1 MWSSPRAAQ
10 DENTSGRNYPRSLL
24 PAPHGQQQSSFI
36 FLGRQKQSEVN
47 FTNSHHPRPQSSLCP
62 CGLPLAMGLESV
74 DLLEDMTR
82 SCPRHLFPLDHS
94 HHKHG
99 ALIIHS
105 IFKKTP
111 H

>member
-1 MWSSPRAAQ
+1 MWSA
-10 DENTSGRNYPRSLL
+10 SGLGLWRSH
-24 PAPHGQQQSSFI
+24 PAPGQGQS
-36 FLGRQKQSEVN
+36 L
-47 FTNSHHPRPQSSLCP
+47 H
-62 CGLPLAMGLESV
+62 LAVGLESV

-99 ALIIHS
+99 ALIIYS